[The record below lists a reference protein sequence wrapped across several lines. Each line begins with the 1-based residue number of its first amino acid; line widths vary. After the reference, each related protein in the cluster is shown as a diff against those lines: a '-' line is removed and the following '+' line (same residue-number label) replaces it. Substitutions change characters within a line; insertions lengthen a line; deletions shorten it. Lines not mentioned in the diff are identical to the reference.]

1 MARPPRPGQVPA
13 AAGVSPNAKGG
24 SKPMPGTRTGDRW
37 WSLVLVLADSIVGER
52 VVNSHQ
58 ALLLLLAEF
67 QGVSPPSGLLRCRQ
81 LSSLQFNPPSLLS
94 SVCSLTVSCS
104 SRWLELVPCPSS
116 QNRQHPRQ
124 LTTAQF

>member
-1 MARPPRPGQVPA
+1 
-13 AAGVSPNAKGG
+13 
-24 SKPMPGTRTGDRW
+24 MPGTRTGDRW

-94 SVCSLTVSCS
+94 SVCS
-104 SRWLELVPCPSS
+104 
-116 QNRQHPRQ
+116 NR
-124 LTTAQF
+124 LLF